1 MVLDEILREHIKNL
15 RMLQLSV
22 AYIST
27 NEASGTYASLALVL
41 SELLAT
47 FGSLLT
53 TELLIELSPGGVGVA
68 HLIITVIV
76 IQQALVAC
84 GD

>member
-1 MVLDEILREHIKNL
+1 M
-15 RMLQLSV
+15 
-22 AYIST
+22 
-27 NEASGTYASLALVL
+27 YASLALVL
-41 SELLAT
+41 SEVLAT

>member
-1 MVLDEILREHIKNL
+1 M
-15 RMLQLSV
+15 
-22 AYIST
+22 
-27 NEASGTYASLALVL
+27 YASLALVL

-53 TELLIELSPGGVGVA
+53 TELFVELSPGGVGVA

-76 IQQALVAC
+76 IQQRWSPVEIDSMPLAKRRRQRCRLQYLPNDPYL
-84 GD
+84 GELRKQ

>member
-1 MVLDEILREHIKNL
+1 MVVDEILREHIETL

-27 NEASGTYASLALVL
+27 NKASGMYASLALVL

-53 TELLIELSPGGVGVA
+53 TELFVELSPGGVGVA

>member
-1 MVLDEILREHIKNL
+1 
-15 RMLQLSV
+15 MLQLSV
-22 AYIST
+22 AYIGT
-27 NEASGTYASLALVL
+27 NKASGMYASLALVL

-76 IQQALVAC
+76 IQQALVDTC
-84 GD
+84 GATSAALPTSVFAK